1 MQDINALIISI
12 SNTALKAKRTAPQLE
27 LYQVSVPHVETIAQ
41 NIHYFCTK
49 VASLCNAQVTL
60 TFVGDAN
67 HTQGYSLQLKFY

>member
-12 SNTALKAKRTAPQLE
+12 SNTVLKAKRSNPSLE
-27 LYQVSVPHVETIAQ
+27 LYQVNVGSAETIAQ
-41 NIHYFCTK
+41 DIYYFCTK

>member
-12 SNTALKAKRTAPQLE
+12 SNTALKAKRNMPQLA
-27 LYQVSVPHVETIAQ
+27 LYQVSVPHAETIAQ

-67 HTQGYSLQLKFY
+67 HTHGYSLTLNFY